1 MLASEAI
8 HAVCAAW
15 ERGDPD
21 ALAGLFAED
30 GVYEDPLKDDGPM
43 VGRKEIREGNRSAMA
58 AIEDCRV
65 EIRRLVADGAVAMAE
80 GYFASRLADGSGRL
94 DFPFAIVAEM
104 EEGLIARVAEFF
116 DTRPLVS

>member
-1 MLASEAI
+1 MIASEAI
-8 HAVCAAW
+8 RALCAAW

-21 ALAGLFAED
+21 ALADLFTEE
-30 GVYEDPLKDDGPM
+30 GVYEDPLKDGGPM
-43 VGRKEIREGNRSAMA
+43 VGRQEIREGNRPAMA

-80 GYFASRLADGSGRL
+80 GYLASRLADGSGRL

-104 EEGLIARVAEFF
+104 HDGLIVRVAEFY
-116 DTRPLVS
+116 DTRPLIS

>member
-1 MLASEAI
+1 MVASEAI
-8 HAVCAAW
+8 RALCAAW

-21 ALAGLFAED
+21 ALADLFDKD
-30 GVYEDPLKDDGPM
+30 GVYEDPLKAGPI
-43 VGRKEIREGNRSAMA
+43 VGREQIREGNRPAMA

-65 EIRRLVADGAVAMAE
+65 EIRHLVAGGAVAMAE

-94 DFPFAIVAEM
+94 DFPFAITAEM
-104 EEGLIARVAEFF
+104 KGNLISRAAEFY